1 MKDLIRFL
9 EIVHIFLKARIDKLI
24 VRFTSPGWG
33 FISLTMP
40 WKIYSSKEPDGDRL
54 SSALEQAGPI
64 FIKFGQLLST
74 RPDLI
79 PKDIAKSLSKLQDNL
94 APFSTKIAI
103 EIIQDE
109 LGKSIDQVFT
119 GFTKVPIAA
128 ASIAQVYEANLK
140 ESGKEVAI
148 KVVRPNLEEKITK
161 DLSLMRRLAKII
173 ENNFSDTK
181 RLRLIELLEEYK
193 HIIKDELD
201 LRIEASNMKKTKEHF
216 KNNSLLYVPKVYSE
230 FTTKNLLI
238 MERVSGTPVDQ
249 IENLKNSGVDLKL
262 LSERGVEIFLKQV
275 FTHNFF
281 HADMHPGNIFINTKD
296 PNNPTYIA
304 VDYAIIGSLTEE
316 EQFQI
321 GRMLLALIGKDFKE
335 IAEILIGVNWVNP
348 RTNPNELERTIRVA
362 CEPFLERPLEEIKF
376 GELLLHIFDS
386 ARRFDLQMQ
395 PSLMLLQKTLINIE
409 GLGKQLYPKL
419 DFWSI
424 ASPFLKSWLSEK
436 YNPTKIKEWT
446 RKNALE
452 WLEKARKFPRA
463 AESALNQLNKLEQY
477 HLESEKKQEEFF
489 SKMKKE
495 KRFSNILILIMLM
508 SVVFFGIYRVIN

>member
-24 VRFTSPGWG
+24 ARFTSTSWG
-33 FISLTMP
+33 FIALTMP
-40 WKIYSSKEPDGDRL
+40 WKIYSPKESDGDRL

-181 RLRLIELLEEYK
+181 RLRLIELL
-193 HIIKDELD
+193 
-201 LRIEASNMKKTKEHF
+201 
-216 KNNSLLYVPKVYSE
+216 
-230 FTTKNLLI
+230 
-238 MERVSGTPVDQ
+238 
-249 IENLKNSGVDLKL
+249 
-262 LSERGVEIFLKQV
+262 
-275 FTHNFF
+275 
-281 HADMHPGNIFINTKD
+281 
-296 PNNPTYIA
+296 
-304 VDYAIIGSLTEE
+304 
-316 EQFQI
+316 
-321 GRMLLALIGKDFKE
+321 
-335 IAEILIGVNWVNP
+335 
-348 RTNPNELERTIRVA
+348 
-362 CEPFLERPLEEIKF
+362 
-376 GELLLHIFDS
+376 
-386 ARRFDLQMQ
+386 
-395 PSLMLLQKTLINIE
+395 
-409 GLGKQLYPKL
+409 
-419 DFWSI
+419 
-424 ASPFLKSWLSEK
+424 
-436 YNPTKIKEWT
+436 
-446 RKNALE
+446 
-452 WLEKARKFPRA
+452 
-463 AESALNQLNKLEQY
+463 
-477 HLESEKKQEEFF
+477 
-489 SKMKKE
+489 
-495 KRFSNILILIMLM
+495 
-508 SVVFFGIYRVIN
+508 